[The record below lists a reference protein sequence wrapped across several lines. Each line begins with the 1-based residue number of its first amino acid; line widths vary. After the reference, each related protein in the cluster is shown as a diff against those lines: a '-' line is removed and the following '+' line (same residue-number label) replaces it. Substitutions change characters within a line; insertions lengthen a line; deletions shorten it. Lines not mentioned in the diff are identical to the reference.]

1 MRFPTTPGLANA
13 NLRTLPRKRVT
24 SWEGCSTRNPTMG
37 ILNKKKCGESLLEAI
52 NHRIHGAA
60 IYGYMDPIN
69 IPPMLVYIPYMDPM
83 GNSFII
89 YMLTLIFFPEFML
102 WFSSWNQAKNKLC
115 WGEYGLLCAC
125 QTGQRYW
132 QPEDIP
138 ISLKTL
144 TVTPMFGDQ
153 VFQVCSWLNP
163 LILLKLIYTY

>member
-89 YMLTLIFFPEFML
+89 YMLTLIFSLNLCYDFHHETKQKT
-102 WFSSWNQAKNKLC
+102 SSVGVNMGCFVHAKL
-115 WGEYGLLCAC
+115 GRG
-125 QTGQRYW
+125 T
-132 QPEDIP
+132 D
-138 ISLKTL
+138 SLKTSL
-144 TVTPMFGDQ
+144 FH
-153 VFQVCSWLNP
+153 WRP
-163 LILLKLIYTY
+163 LL